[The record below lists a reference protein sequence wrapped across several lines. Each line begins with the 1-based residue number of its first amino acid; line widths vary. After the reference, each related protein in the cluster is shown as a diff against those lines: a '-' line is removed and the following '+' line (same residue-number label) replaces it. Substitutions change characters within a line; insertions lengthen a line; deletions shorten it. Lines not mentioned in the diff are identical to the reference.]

1 VTHNSEQ
8 CSPYDDDE
16 LIMINDGERF
26 QIEQLN
32 LQHEI
37 VTELRGKMNEE
48 RRERQRRDQSVLT
61 LIGDAKGTLR
71 RELVELRATVECEVV
86 EMRKELERSE
96 MISVAMGTI
105 IDETQAQLVKTANE
119 SLTMV

>member
-1 VTHNSEQ
+1 MTHNSEQ

>member
-1 VTHNSEQ
+1 
-8 CSPYDDDE
+8 
-16 LIMINDGERF
+16 MINDGERF